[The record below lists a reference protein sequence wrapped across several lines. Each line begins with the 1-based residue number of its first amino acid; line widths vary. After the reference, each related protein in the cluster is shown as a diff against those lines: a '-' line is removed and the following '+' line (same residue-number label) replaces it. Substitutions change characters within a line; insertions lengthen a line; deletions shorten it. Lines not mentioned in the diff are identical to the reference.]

1 MTTTDTL
8 PAGQLAALDQAIAAW
23 REACRGFARM
33 TMTGAEWAEAE
44 AGLRNAGFDA
54 ATGLVTIPV
63 AAVRF
68 ADVRAD
74 GARLRAVNGS
84 ITGGEVWMCWSGRSL
99 PCGIE
104 TRTYGA
110 WDLIRVKASI

>member
-1 MTTTDTL
+1 MTTTETM
-8 PAGQLAALDQAIAAW
+8 PAGQVAALDQAIATW
-23 REACRGFARM
+23 RDACRGFAHM
-33 TMTGAEWAEAE
+33 TTSGTEWAEAE
-44 AGLRNAGFDA
+44 ARLRNAGYDA

-74 GARLRAVNGS
+74 GARVRAVNGS
-84 ITGGEVWMCWSGRSL
+84 ILGGSTWLCWSGRSL

-104 TRTYGA
+104 SREYGA
-110 WDLIRVKASI
+110 WDLIQVKASI

>member
-1 MTTTDTL
+1 MITETM
-8 PAGQLAALDQAIAAW
+8 PAGQVAALDQAMADYREASRAFACMSGTGAAW
-23 REACRGFARM
+23 L
-33 TMTGAEWAEAE
+33 EAE
-44 AGLRNAGFDA
+44 ARLRNAGYNA
-54 ATGLVTIPV
+54 ETGLVTIPV

-74 GARLRAVNGS
+74 GARVRAMSSDGNDG
-84 ITGGEVWMCWSGRSL
+84 IWLCWAGRAL

-104 TRTYGA
+104 TREYGK